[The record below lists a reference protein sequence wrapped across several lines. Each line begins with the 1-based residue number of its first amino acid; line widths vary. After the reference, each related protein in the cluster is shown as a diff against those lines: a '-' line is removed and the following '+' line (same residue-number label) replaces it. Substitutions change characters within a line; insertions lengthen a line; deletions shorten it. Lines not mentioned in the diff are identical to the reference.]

1 MSRGKWQQKRDGCS
15 PEARGVEPQT
25 ATAPAM
31 MITGCSRGVKRA
43 NMRAATG
50 AAMRAPIG
58 AAIGARVGGN
68 GGAPVVGNERPQGVS
83 LGPCY
88 RIIFMV
94 SPALLFSTITE
105 RETSVTSHTSEG

>member
-1 MSRGKWQQKRDGCS
+1 MSRGKWQQKRAGCP

-25 ATAPAM
+25 ATVPAM

-43 NMRAATG
+43 AL
-50 AAMRAPIG
+50 RAPIG

-83 LGPCY
+83 LGP
-88 RIIFMV
+88 V
-94 SPALLFSTITE
+94 GGGLLDIGDN
-105 RETSVTSHTSEG
+105 RNA

>member
-1 MSRGKWQQKRDGCS
+1 MSNPCDYPCDY
-15 PEARGVEPQT
+15 
-25 ATAPAM
+25 
-31 MITGCSRGVKRA
+31 RGVKRA
-43 NMRAATG
+43 N
-50 AAMRAPIG
+50 MRAPIG